1 MANVETP
8 ERAPRSAQPPHTR
21 SEEPES
27 PINTDLRGNKRRQRA
42 HTRAEPSIG
51 STAPTSYNQAVSEA
65 VRQRIQAAQK
75 ATNLH
80 HSIITDLATAVDRCL
95 GKYTDPDGAR
105 VAKDLQQKV
114 LRAINTS
121 LITPPNSGSDSDTT
135 HRSWADVAR
144 TLKNPTPPARG
155 AATTKAAT
163 AAPKQLAQTP
173 RRPLN
178 TDNRILIAVGA
189 EARLQRASPFA
200 ARMAIVKAIKEITP
214 SDIPTAKHIKTGW
227 AITPRNDKIKAL
239 LMGQENRELM
249 IRAVEGESAR
259 LPERWVNYA
268 VQGVESSYRT
278 ITGESIPTT
287 IDDIVSEAL
296 SQTGIEP
303 ASCRPSRHGPTEGRT
318 TWIISFTRPVRSFRL
333 FGTGDYAHEIKKNS
347 PAMLHDPGCLGKTT
361 ATHQGPHGEQCKD
374 TPKCANCH
382 GPFPATHDKCPAAPT
397 RANGRLI
404 QPTKGELKVIREA
417 GDRASE
423 AMQPARGRQTGSTVE
438 TSIEITDGDIANTTE
453 PVGTPT
459 DASKR
464 SRQDVNNLNTAT
476 VREPATTLGTRR
488 SKRTAATTQDLNL
501 ARMSARSVQPSTA
514 DQDPNTSSSEHAD
527 TEMSLGS
534 ICIQE
539 PFTLTGTRTSTHP
552 GFHMISPVIS
562 WNNPTT
568 WGTDRPRVL
577 TYTRKSPNIRATLI
591 HPRISRDVL
600 WIEANGYRILNVYRQ
615 PQNDST
621 FQYLTALTP
630 PRNCLIGGDLN
641 ARHELFEPGSTSANR
656 GAEIARWATQN
667 DIPYIGEAGNP
678 THRAGHVLDVSFL
691 NIPFARTTVRE
702 DMYTGSDHFTL
713 VTVLPSRGRAVLEQ
727 HHYRVHERN
736 IDRFAGLVQ
745 LYTVG
750 VQPISNSAP
759 ADVIDASIA
768 RITQAIGDAMHAAG
782 TPNREKGH
790 SAPWWTEDCRVAYK
804 RHIQE
809 KSDYGQSPSE
819 ATPPAQGGSQ
829 TALRW
834 LGVWFD
840 RGLTFKKHVA
850 ERAAQARKVANH
862 LRSLANTAHGPPA
875 GSLRKAAITCILPIL
890 LYGAETWYEGRTKN
904 PRIARVS
911 RKPTVST
918 RVGWHLTTI
927 DQALIAA
934 TKAIL
939 PAWRTTPN
947 AVLLREAAMPSA
959 QVALEEAK
967 LRFAVHL
974 RTIDDKH
981 PLTNRTTLPLV
992 IRGRA
997 AGNRRIPRSK
1007 VQRVAQLLPATPRNV
1022 LASSH
1027 FSDGSRQ
1034 DPTQGQGK
1042 DIAAQNFTI
1051 WWESLGQ
1058 ETITVFSD
1066 GSEQQINGT
1075 RVVTYGYAIYQGQAA
1090 VATGQGSLNAL
1101 SHVFDAEAIGACR
1114 GLKHA
1119 LQLSLPSQREIVLCI
1134 DSTSVIWGIRGTAPT
1149 SSQWAFLQ
1157 IHGAMEAYNVKTRW
1171 APGHMKIVGNE
1182 LADQLADSEAKDPHQ
1197 PYGMAASPTR
1207 SGIRT
1212 VGRRL
1217 LEHTRDTWWQD
1228 KSSRLSA
1235 WYTQWQLP
1243 YDTRR
1248 TPAALWLP
1256 RRILAKVLMIRSTHG
1271 DFEWYHRKFN
1281 HEDTSKCLC
1290 GRPKT
1295 PEHLVFCKRATTHF
1309 KKWPLRPIV
1318 PPRTRQEGL
1327 AYLAQLID
1335 QPQEFET
1342 FVKVTN
1348 SFYNE

>member
-1 MANVETP
+1 
-8 ERAPRSAQPPHTR
+8 
-21 SEEPES
+21 
-27 PINTDLRGNKRRQRA
+27 
-42 HTRAEPSIG
+42 
-51 STAPTSYNQAVSEA
+51 
-65 VRQRIQAAQK
+65 
-75 ATNLH
+75 
-80 HSIITDLATAVDRCL
+80 
-95 GKYTDPDGAR
+95 
-105 VAKDLQQKV
+105 
-114 LRAINTS
+114 
-121 LITPPNSGSDSDTT
+121 
-135 HRSWADVAR
+135 
-144 TLKNPTPPARG
+144 
-155 AATTKAAT
+155 
-163 AAPKQLAQTP
+163 
-173 RRPLN
+173 
-178 TDNRILIAVGA
+178 
-189 EARLQRASPFA
+189 
-200 ARMAIVKAIKEITP
+200 
-214 SDIPTAKHIKTGW
+214 
-227 AITPRNDKIKAL
+227 
-239 LMGQENRELM
+239 
-249 IRAVEGESAR
+249 
-259 LPERWVNYA
+259 
-268 VQGVESSYRT
+268 
-278 ITGESIPTT
+278 
-287 IDDIVSEAL
+287 
-296 SQTGIEP
+296 
-303 ASCRPSRHGPTEGRT
+303 
-318 TWIISFTRPVRSFRL
+318 
-333 FGTGDYAHEIKKNS
+333 
-347 PAMLHDPGCLGKTT
+347 
-361 ATHQGPHGEQCKD
+361 
-374 TPKCANCH
+374 
-382 GPFPATHDKCPAAPT
+382 
-397 RANGRLI
+397 
-404 QPTKGELKVIREA
+404 
-417 GDRASE
+417 
-423 AMQPARGRQTGSTVE
+423 
-438 TSIEITDGDIANTTE
+438 
-453 PVGTPT
+453 
-459 DASKR
+459 
-464 SRQDVNNLNTAT
+464 
-476 VREPATTLGTRR
+476 
-488 SKRTAATTQDLNL
+488 
-501 ARMSARSVQPSTA
+501 
-514 DQDPNTSSSEHAD
+514 
-527 TEMSLGS
+527 
-534 ICIQE
+534 
-539 PFTLTGTRTSTHP
+539 
-552 GFHMISPVIS
+552 MISPVIS

-630 PRNCLIGGDLN
+630 PRNCLVGGDLN

-678 THRAGHVLDVSFL
+678 THRAGHVLDVSFS

-819 ATPPAQGGSQ
+819 AT
-829 TALRW
+829 L
-834 LGVWFD
+834 
-840 RGLTFKKHVA
+840 
-850 ERAAQARKVANH
+850 
-862 LRSLANTAHGPPA
+862 
-875 GSLRKAAITCILPIL
+875 
-890 LYGAETWYEGRTKN
+890 
-904 PRIARVS
+904 
-911 RKPTVST
+911 
-918 RVGWHLTTI
+918 
-927 DQALIAA
+927 
-934 TKAIL
+934 
-939 PAWRTTPN
+939 
-947 AVLLREAAMPSA
+947 
-959 QVALEEAK
+959 
-967 LRFAVHL
+967 
-974 RTIDDKH
+974 
-981 PLTNRTTLPLV
+981 

-1022 LASSH
+1022 LASPH
-1027 FSDGSRQ
+1027 FSYGSRQ

-1134 DSTSVIWGIRGTAPT
+1134 DSTSVIWGIRGAAPA

-1157 IHGAMEAYNVKTRW
+1157 IHGAMEAYSVKTRW

-1348 SFYNE
+1348 SFYDE